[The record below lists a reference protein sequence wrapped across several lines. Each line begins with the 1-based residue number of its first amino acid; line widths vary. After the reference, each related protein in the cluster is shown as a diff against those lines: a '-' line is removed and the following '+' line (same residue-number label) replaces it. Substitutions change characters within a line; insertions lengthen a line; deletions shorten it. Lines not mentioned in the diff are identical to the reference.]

1 MPLIYE
7 AILITLNPDASAHI
21 APMGFR
27 EEGGHVVIAPFR
39 PSRTLENIER
49 TGTVTV
55 NLTDDVR
62 VIAGCLTGRRERPV
76 VATSVIAGFRL
87 ADCLAHRELKV
98 ERIEEDAQ
106 RPRFFCVEQHSANHA
121 PFRGFNRAQAAV
133 VEAAILATRL
143 KMLPR
148 EKISNEIK
156 YLQISIDK
164 TAGDRERQA
173 WDWIMEKIDA
183 FYAGQ
188 EVEKVSP

>member
-1 MPLIYE
+1 VPLIYE
-7 AILITLNPDASAHI
+7 AVLITLNPDASAHI

-27 EEGGHVVIAPFR
+27 EDGAHVVIAPFR

-62 VIAGCLTGRRERPV
+62 VIAGCLTGRREWPV
-76 VATSVIAGFRL
+76 VAATSIDGFRL
-87 ADCLAHRELKV
+87 ADCLAHRELQV
-98 ERIEEDAQ
+98 ERVEEDAQ
-106 RPRFFCVEQHSANHA
+106 RPRFFCAGRHAATHA

-143 KMLPR
+143 TMLPR
-148 EKISNEIK
+148 DKIFNEIK

-164 TAGDRERQA
+164 TAGERELVA

-183 FYAGQ
+183 YYTGDSSNRGA
-188 EVEKVSP
+188 

>member
-7 AILITLNPDASAHI
+7 AVLITLNADNSAHI

-27 EEGGHVVIAPFR
+27 EEGGQVVIAPFR

-62 VIAGCLTGRRERPV
+62 VIAGCLTGRREWPV
-76 VATSVIAGFRL
+76 VATSAIAGFRL
-87 ADCLAHRELKV
+87 ADCLAHRELRV
-98 ERIEEDAQ
+98 ERIEEDEL
-106 RPRFFCVEQHSANHA
+106 RPCFFCTEQHVANHA

-143 KMLPR
+143 KMLPH
-148 EKISNEIK
+148 EKICNEIK

-164 TAGDRERQA
+164 TAGERERQA
-173 WDWIMEKIDA
+173 WDWIMEKIES
-183 FYAGQ
+183 FYHSTEAG
-188 EVEKVSP
+188 KLGP